1 MYNPFKPEKPA
12 AAPAGPLTLATVGAV
27 SEEGVTLILPGAS
40 EPTQA
45 HYPNFSSSS
54 LESGDSVIISRVS
67 GTWVVMGKSGGGGG
81 GGGGGGSSD
90 YNDLSNKPS
99 INGNTLRG
107 NKTAE
112 QLGLRTAAAQ
122 DAIDAAQDA
131 EIGIVITGKRP
142 SMAVTAGQY
151 VIVRNSTI
159 SGIADGLYTAN
170 AALSPSTDVTAADL
184 TAVSDGGLNSL
195 GAHIA
200 DNFAPFNQLYV
211 TGYSSYKM
219 TLPSLS
225 GHFVF
230 FVSSSLSRSAILY
243 IVVQSSGAVAV
254 EEIQKGNNFAY
265 TVGTNEVTFSTG
277 ATYAV
282 YIKEIPIRGNP
293 ISVEPVS

>member
-1 MYNPFKPEKPA
+1 MSYNPFLPGKPA

-27 SEEGVTLILPGAS
+27 SADGVTLILPGAT

-54 LESGDSVIISRVS
+54 LASGDSVIISRVS
-67 GTWVVMGKSGGGGG
+67 GTWVVMGKAGGGGG

-99 INGNTLRG
+99 INNVTLSG
-107 NKTAE
+107 NKTASD
-112 QLGLRTAAAQ
+112 LGLRTAAAQ

-170 AALSPSTDVTAADL
+170 SALSPSTDVNAAEL
-184 TAVSDGGLNSL
+184 TAVSEGGLNSL
-195 GAHIA
+195 SALLDTAFKNITA
-200 DNFAPFNQLYV
+200 SV
-211 TGYSSYKM
+211 TGTATAGENAWKYVPVTIPEGYRM
-219 TLPSLS
+219 FAVNSLRFS
-225 GHFVF
+225 GTD
-230 FVSSSLSRSAILY
+230 ANY
-243 IVVQSSGAVAV
+243 IVLRGF
-254 EEIQKGNNFAY
+254 EIDNSNRRVTLFFKNTTAQTTVNY
-265 TVGTNEVTFSTG
+265 T
-277 ATYAV
+277 ATVWITCA
-282 YIKEIPIRGNP
+282 K
-293 ISVEPVS
+293 SDLF

>member
-1 MYNPFKPEKPA
+1 MKGWCITSMYNPFKPEKPA
-12 AAPAGPLTLATVGAV
+12 AAPAGPLTLATVGTV

-67 GTWVVMGKSGGGGG
+67 GTWVVMGKS

-159 SGIADGLYTAN
+159 SGISDGLYTAN
-170 AALSPSTDVTAADL
+170 TTLSPSTDVTASNL
-184 TAVSDGGLNSL
+184 TAVSGGGLNNLRNNLFITRNLTSDEITL
-195 GAHIA
+195 AANETGGFEITVPAISQY
-200 DNFAPFNQLYV
+200 APFSIGQIYIAGEGSNGAAFNRGFQLQTNRV
-211 TGYSSYKM
+211 LLGVRNTTSASRTWTCRCTVIYK
-219 TLPSLS
+219 
-225 GHFVF
+225 H
-230 FVSSSLSRSAILY
+230 I
-243 IVVQSSGAVAV
+243 
-254 EEIQKGNNFAY
+254 
-265 TVGTNEVTFSTG
+265 
-277 ATYAV
+277 
-282 YIKEIPIRGNP
+282 
-293 ISVEPVS
+293 